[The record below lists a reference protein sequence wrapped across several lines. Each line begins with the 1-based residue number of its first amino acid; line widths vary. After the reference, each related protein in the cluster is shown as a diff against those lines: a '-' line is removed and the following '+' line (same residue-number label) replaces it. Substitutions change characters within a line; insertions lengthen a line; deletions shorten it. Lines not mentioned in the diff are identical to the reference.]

1 MTDFNIDDFQTFNI
15 QKRRQELANLP
26 VSQAVLDA
34 RAKTAQM
41 AQDYNRLNQFV
52 ALATGRRAGAP
63 MEIPTYSDAPT
74 SAQTKEA
81 DEQAAREFMR
91 SLEKIQEQLGRPIRE
106 SEIPAIA
113 NAYGLGTKG
122 LAIVDKYFKY
132 IGRTEEQ
139 DIAARK
145 EERAEIKFGQEQ
157 EQAASDDRVNAS
169 VFGVMS
175 NHRADIVGSNPET
188 VVNRI
193 EEAVADIY
201 ADESLSEQ
209 EKLDA
214 AAKVYERSSKVADLN
229 KSQRQEL
236 RTIEDR
242 EVAARTRALGSGRTI
257 IRNQLVEEAI
267 ERLNNGED
275 FQSVKEDIMSKAN
288 RDIMDKDIIA
298 SVRSGLDF
306 LKKDK
311 APAPFQ
317 YVSQMEKNL
326 ARMFDPNDPTQDSRG
341 DWKEN
346 ARNVASMI
354 AVEER
359 TRGNENPVF
368 YSYTKKQR
376 KGIVIESI
384 LDAYLRVNP
393 GAFDIN
399 VIKGQF
405 QNWVSGFEEKG
416 SKPNK
421 TQIDGVITE
430 LARQIGMP
438 FEVAEYILFPKRF
451 VIGAKEEK

>member
-1 MTDFNIDDFQTFNI
+1 MKDFNIDDFQTFDI
-15 QKRRQELANLP
+15 QKRRQELANPP

-34 RAKTAQM
+34 RAKTVQM

-52 ALATGRRAGAP
+52 SLVTGRRAGSP
-63 MEIPTYSDAPT
+63 MEVPTYSDDPT
-74 SAQTKEA
+74 AAQTKVA

-91 SLEKIQEQLGRPIRE
+91 SLEKIQEQLGRPLKE

-113 NAYGLGTKG
+113 NAYGLGSKG

-132 IGRTEEQ
+132 IGRTEAQ

-157 EQAASDDRVNAS
+157 EQAVSEDRVNAS

-175 NHRADIVGSNPET
+175 NHRADIVGSNPDT

-242 EVAARTRALGSGRTI
+242 EVAARNRALSSGRTI

-267 ERLNNGED
+267 ERLNSGED

-326 ARMFDPNDPTQDSRG
+326 VRMFDPNDPTQDARG

-384 LDAYLRVNP
+384 LDAYLRANP
-393 GAFDIN
+393 GAFDTN

-405 QNWVSGFEEKG
+405 ANWVGGFEEG
-416 SKPNK
+416 SPPNK